1 MTPTGVYKA
10 NEVLYNAFIAN
21 GFNTVTFGDITQVD
35 LNKQTIFPLCHISLT
50 SSDHTPNTMV
60 LNYEG
65 VIVDAID
72 SNNLDPREML
82 NKFLL
87 TSNIE
92 DVLHDLNY
100 NFAKAIKTLRN
111 NLDDNITIPDTVS
124 IDVRY
129 DEGQNKLAGYYWTL
143 SITMR
148 GNNIC

>member
-10 NEVLYNAFIAN
+10 NEVLYDALTAN

-50 SSDHTPNTMV
+50 DVGLNTNNQV
-60 LNYEG
+60 LSYEG

-72 SNNLDPREML
+72 SNNLDPRDMK

-87 TSNIE
+87 TSNLE
-92 DVLHDLNY
+92 DVLHDLAY
-100 NFAKAIKTLRN
+100 NFARAVKTIRRN
-111 NLDDNITIPDTVS
+111 MDDNIVLNNDVS
-124 IDVRY
+124 ISVRY

-143 SITMR
+143 SVTMR